1 MVTPVHR
8 SFSVA
13 VQKCF
18 KESLAAKSN
27 CGEPVFLSKVAAQP
41 LNTQL
46 YQENGSSTDL
56 ANEIH

>member
-8 SFSVA
+8 SFSVT

-18 KESLAAKSN
+18 KEILAGKSN

-46 YQENGSSTDL
+46 Y
-56 ANEIH
+56 